1 MITAGEGTLF
11 HEKRL
16 MVFSLQSKVSN
27 LADHTRVSGPIRQ
40 LKSYSFSKKRSK
52 SIKLKMLMFVKEL
65 TALFETQSV
74 LDLPIVEKFDS
85 CMDLCKMGSFFGLIL
100 PASKIIS
107 LSLYKYKMG

>member
-1 MITAGEGTLF
+1 MITAGKGTLF

-52 SIKLKMLMFVKEL
+52 SIKLKRLMFVKDL
-65 TALFETQSV
+65 TALFETQVSFKPTDCREV
-74 LDLPIVEKFDS
+74 RQLR
-85 CMDLCKMGSFFGLIL
+85 GSPQNGVF
-100 PASKIIS
+100 PRAHTASI
-107 LSLYKYKMG
+107 

>member
-16 MVFSLQSKVSN
+16 KVFSLQSKVSN

-40 LKSYSFSKKRSK
+40 LKSYSFSKKRNK
-52 SIKLKMLMFVKEL
+52 SIKLKMLMFVKEQL
-65 TALFETQSV
+65 CLKQSV

-85 CMDLCKMGSFFGLIL
+85 CMDLCKMGSFLGLIL

-107 LSLYKYKMG
+107 ISVYKYKMG